1 MKSAGIVAG
10 AFLFEGDFVT
20 LQKISSMEILY
31 EDNHII
37 IVNKAS
43 GEIVQGDKTG
53 DEPLSETLKRYIKE
67 RDNKPGNVFMGVVH
81 RLDRPVS
88 GVVVFA
94 KTSKALARL
103 NAMFATGEVH
113 KTYWA
118 VTRNRPKEHEATL
131 THWIKSTE
139 RNNKSY
145 ASLTPSEGAKEAR
158 LAYRL
163 IASTDRYCLLEVRL
177 MTGRKHQIRV
187 QLSSIGCPVRGDLK
201 YGDKR
206 SNPDGSISLHARR
219 ICFVHPVSGK
229 EIDVTA
235 PVPDD
240 NLWHALEDSVNQ
252 KMQQ

>member
-1 MKSAGIVAG
+1 MNGGKELS
-10 AFLFEGDFVT
+10 
-20 LQKISSMEILY
+20 LQDKNKHMEILY

-53 DEPLSETLKRYIKE
+53 DKPLSEIVKEFIKE
-67 RDNKPGNVFMGVVH
+67 RDHKPGKVFLGVAH

-88 GVVVFA
+88 GAVVFA

-103 NAMFATGEVH
+103 NAMFASGDVH

-118 VTRNRPKEHEATL
+118 VTRGTPAEPEALL
-131 THWIKSTE
+131 THWIKTVE

-145 ASLTPSEGAKEAR
+145 AWATPQEGAKEAR
-158 LAYRL
+158 LRYRL
-163 IASTDRYCLLEVRL
+163 VASSERYNLLEVRL
-177 MTGRKHQIRV
+177 LTGRKHQIRV
-187 QLSSIGCPVRGDLK
+187 QLSAIGCPVKGDLK

-219 ICFVHPVSGK
+219 IQFVHPVSGK
-229 EIDVTA
+229 EIDITA

-240 NLWHALEDSVNQ
+240 NLWHALEEAAVTTNSPQ
-252 KMQQ
+252 E

>member
-1 MKSAGIVAG
+1 M
-10 AFLFEGDFVT
+10 D
-20 LQKISSMEILY
+20 ILY

-53 DEPLSETLKRYIKE
+53 DEPLVETVKRFIKE
-67 RDNKPGNVFMGVVH
+67 RDKKPGAVFLGVVH

-94 KTSKALARL
+94 KTSKALSRM
-103 NAMFATGEVH
+103 NAMFASGDVH

-118 VTRNRPKEHEATL
+118 ITHNSPADPEATL
-131 THWIKSTE
+131 THYINSVE

-145 ASLTPSEGAKEAR
+145 ASLTPKAGAKEAR
-158 LAYRL
+158 LHYRQ
-163 IASTDRYCLLEVRL
+163 IAASDRYFLLEVNL

-187 QLSSIGCPVRGDLK
+187 QLSSIGCPVKGDLK

-206 SNPDGSISLHARR
+206 SNPDGSISLHARNIR
-219 ICFVHPVSGK
+219 FIHPVSKK
-229 EIDVTA
+229 EINVTA
-235 PVPDD
+235 PVPEGDT
-240 NLWHALEDSVNQ
+240 LWAALEQAASETE
-252 KMQQ
+252 